1 LLDVKIYMV
10 FVKTKFFLGL

>member
-1 LLDVKIYMV
+1 LDVKIYMV